1 MRASK
6 LLRAVSLVCV
16 SGCADDIGPDEL
28 PECSGPVTLEVT
40 SGTTPTFSW
49 TPRCRLS
56 FLVVEPDESG
66 TDLWAILTR
75 GENALAPPVAY
86 GDPLSGAETLVPPV
100 PLTAGTAYRVAVA
113 RWTGPGGDDGES
125 IGTETF
131 EP

>member
-1 MRASK
+1 VRASK

-40 SGTTPTFSW
+40 PGTTPTFSW

-75 GENALAPPVAY
+75 GENALAPPVTY
-86 GDPLSGAETLVPPV
+86 GDPPPGAETLVPPV
-100 PLTAGTAYRVAVA
+100 ALTSGTAYRVAVA
-113 RWTGPGGDDGES
+113 RWTGPGGDDGVS
-125 IGTETF
+125 IGAETF